1 MHVVIV
7 DPSRVVLHKI
17 AAELEATQYY
27 VDCFT
32 DSDLAL
38 RHIKATASV
47 DVVLTSLEVEPL
59 PGLDL
64 CWQLRTFVGEKRPLH
79 IIVMSSN
86 HSERALPEALDC
98 GADDFVL
105 KPVRH
110 DELSARLRAANR
122 IIALQRQLV
131 DQANT
136 DHLTGA
142 LNRRAFLATMEAKR
156 RDLDPSDNL
165 ALCLVDIDR
174 LREINDRFGH
184 DAGDLVM
191 KTVARLAAEEAPI
204 VARIGGAGLA
214 LAFPVLDAEE
224 TARWCEVIRAAVAGF
239 EFHMGDARFTT
250 SCSFGVTTWGHDE
263 PIHAAL
269 QRADRALSVAVSNG
283 RNQVRIAAPNVLS
296 EAN

>member
-17 AAELEATQYY
+17 AADLEVAGYH

-32 DSDLAL
+32 DSGLAL
-38 RHIKATASV
+38 HHMKATATV

-64 CWQLRTFVGEKRPLH
+64 CWQLRTFVGDKRPLH

-136 DHLTGA
+136 DHLTGV
-142 LNRRAFLATMEAKR
+142 LNRRAFLATMEAR
-156 RDLDPSDNL
+156 RQELEPSDSL

-174 LREINDRFGH
+174 LREVNDRYGH

-191 KTVARLAAEEAPI
+191 QTVARLAAEEAPV

-214 LAFPVLDAEE
+214 LAFPVLGAEE
-224 TARWCEVIRAAVAGF
+224 AAHWCDVIRSTVAGY
-239 EFHMGDARFTT
+239 EFHVGEARFTT
-250 SCSFGVTTWGHDE
+250 SCSFGVTTWGCDE

-269 QRADRALSVAVSNG
+269 QRADRALSIAVSNG
-283 RNQVRIAAPNVLS
+283 RNQVRIAPPNALTD
-296 EAN
+296 AN